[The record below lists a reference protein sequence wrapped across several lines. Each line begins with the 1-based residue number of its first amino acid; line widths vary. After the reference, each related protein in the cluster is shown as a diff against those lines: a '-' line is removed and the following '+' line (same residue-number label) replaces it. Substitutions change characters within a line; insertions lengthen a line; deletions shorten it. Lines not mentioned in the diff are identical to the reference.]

1 MDRLDDA
8 LEILDGAGP
17 EYGGGLA
24 NHGPMAAE
32 ALFTLEQAGAVVPW
46 TERYRRKLGDEPA
59 PGRPVERAAIRD
71 ALGQMRRYPD
81 WLALFLEEFRE
92 GPWEPAVDRWVYELA
107 PGFAGAATH
116 GVIRAGHAARSLA
129 RHDTPGRRKEL
140 ARGFAYWAAT
150 HQTLPRK
157 ETSPA
162 HLTPDQALAHVPRLP
177 DDVRRTGSIAQG
189 LKLVATLPDFP
200 GVISLVD
207 AGTPESFVPALG
219 ETFARVFLAGT
230 TPAGRTI
237 ALIHAVTGPA
247 AAGLLVPHVSARTAA
262 RLLGLRVAGRSGHLR
277 RVRKAAGVGR
287 GRSATRDTRG
297 ADRGGREERR
307 RARDQVHGG
316 VPASRRRGAVA
327 RVPVG
332 GRAGDRAALVGADG
346 EEIRRVR
353 PARTPRIGL

>member
-17 EYGGGLA
+17 DYGGGLA

-32 ALFTLEQAGAVVPW
+32 ALFALDQADAVVPF

-59 PGRPVERAAIRD
+59 PGRPVERAEIRD

-81 WLALFLEEFRE
+81 WLALFLREFRE
-92 GPWEPAVDRWVYELA
+92 GPWEPAADRWVYELS

-116 GVIRAGHAARSLA
+116 GVIRTGHAARSLT
-129 RHDTPGRRKEL
+129 RYDTPGRRKEL

-157 ETSPA
+157 ETLPA
-162 HLTPDQALAHVPRLP
+162 HLTPVQALAHVPRLP

-200 GVISLVD
+200 GVIALVD
-207 AGTPESFVPALG
+207 AGAPESFVPALG
-219 ETFARVFLAGT
+219 EAFARVFLAGT
-230 TPAGRTI
+230 TSPGRTI

-262 RLLGLRVAGRSGHLR
+262 RLLACAWQAGAAIYAVWGKPPESTEVGTPRTTREALIAAAVKSGDEHAIKFTEACLRLDAVAPSPVFR
-277 RVRKAAGVGR
+277 AA
-287 GRSATRDTRG
+287 
-297 ADRGGREERR
+297 
-307 RARDQVHGG
+307 
-316 VPASRRRGAVA
+316 ASRAVE
-327 RVPVG
+327 
-332 GRAGDRAALVGADG
+332 L
-346 EEIRRVR
+346 
-353 PARTPRIGL
+353 LS

>member
-32 ALFTLEQAGAVVPW
+32 ALFTLEQPAAVVPW

-59 PGRPVERAAIRD
+59 PGSPVARDALRD

-107 PGFAGAATH
+107 PGFAGGAAH
-116 GVIRAGHAARSLA
+116 GVIRVGHAARSLA

-150 HQTLPRK
+150 HQTLPRR
-157 ETSPA
+157 ESGAA
-162 HLTPDQALAHVPRLP
+162 HLAPDRALALVPRLAEGTRP
-177 DDVRRTGSIAQG
+177 RGSISQG
-189 LKLVATLPDFP
+189 LKLVDTLPDFP

-207 AGTPESFVPALG
+207 TGRPESFVPAVG
-219 ETFARVFLAGT
+219 EAFARVFLAGT
-230 TPAGRTI
+230 ASSGRTI

-247 AAGLLVPHVSARTAA
+247 AAGLLVPHVSPRTAA
-262 RLLGLRVAGRSGHLR
+262 RLLAFAWQT
-277 RVRKAAGVGR
+277 AAAIHAVWGESPQPGEVGAFR
-287 GRSATRDTRG
+287 ATREALIAG
-297 ADRGGREERR
+297 AVKSGDEHAIKFTEACLRLDAAAPSPAFRP
-307 RARDQVHGG
+307 A
-316 VPASRRRGAVA
+316 ASRAIE
-327 RVPVG
+327 
-332 GRAGDRAALVGADG
+332 L
-346 EEIRRVR
+346 
-353 PARTPRIGL
+353 LSSL